1 VAPATSSKKKDM
13 SYCGNA
19 LVVATGFSKHL
30 LERGLALPVITA
42 ISSSTGFD
50 DLARDRIGR

>member
-13 SYCGNA
+13 SYCGNV
-19 LVVATGFSKHL
+19 LLVATGFSKHL

-42 ISSSTGFD
+42 VSS
-50 DLARDRIGR
+50 

>member
-1 VAPATSSKKKDM
+1 V
-13 SYCGNA
+13 

-30 LERGLALPVITA
+30 LGRGLALPVITA
-42 ISSSTGFD
+42 LSSKTGFD